1 MMAHLT
7 STRHTIKSM
16 YIFMNDLGI
25 DIRHDAEVLLNAS
38 IRGDI
43 DLTPNMAPEKFLDRE
58 MFLRKPY
65 QALHDAMKAAH
76 DSWDEVMVCFNVSL
90 PPDIDLEKELQCW
103 ESLLHVMEIIK
114 GQESRFKKNSFLAS
128 YRPKPMSGNAY
139 QVWKSKSRKRSWT
152 INTSDSI
159 RWFWPN

>member
-1 MMAHLT
+1 MMVHLT
-7 STRHTIKSM
+7 STRHTIKSV
-16 YIFMNDLGI
+16 YAFMNDLGI
-25 DIRHDAEVLLNAS
+25 DIRHDAEALLNAS

-114 GQESRFKKNSFLAS
+114 GQESRFKKLVSGELSTEADVRQRLS
-128 YRPKPMSGNAY
+128 SLEKQKPEEKLDHKY
-139 QVWKSKSRKRSWT
+139 
-152 INTSDSI
+152 I
-159 RWFWPN
+159 

>member
-1 MMAHLT
+1 
-7 STRHTIKSM
+7 
-16 YIFMNDLGI
+16 MNDLGI

-114 GQESRFKKNSFLAS
+114 GQESRFKKTRFWRVIDRSRCPATLI
-128 YRPKPMSGNAY
+128 KSGKA
-139 QVWKSKSRKRSWT
+139 KAGREAG
-152 INTSDSI
+152 
-159 RWFWPN
+159 P